1 MTIGGQDK
9 NFVRWRIIKY
19 ENDFNFYQK
28 IKQKILEKE
37 EDLNNFS
44 KKGSKVY
51 GFDNRYQR
59 LYQLGFITEIEY
71 ARKRKDIKT
80 AINNYEQE
88 ITRLELLIEDMKD
101 YVNEFESLFKP
112 NRGLWVIHA
121 NKFQYFQ
128 TPQN

>member
-1 MTIGGQDK
+1 MIGGQDK

-19 ENDFNFYQK
+19 ENDFNFYKK

-37 EDLNNFS
+37 KDLNNFT

-51 GFDNRYQR
+51 GFDNRYQS
-59 LYQLGFITEIEY
+59 LYQQGLITEIEY

-88 ITRLELLIEDMKD
+88 ITRLESLIEDMKD
-101 YVNEFESLFKP
+101 FVNEFESLFKP

-121 NKFQYFQ
+121 TKLQPFQISQ
-128 TPQN
+128 K

>member
-1 MTIGGQDK
+1 
-9 NFVRWRIIKY
+9 
-19 ENDFNFYQK
+19 
-28 IKQKILEKE
+28 
-37 EDLNNFS
+37 
-44 KKGSKVY
+44 
-51 GFDNRYQR
+51 

-112 NRGLWVIHA
+112 NKGL
-121 NKFQYFQ
+121 
-128 TPQN
+128 